1 MQSVGAR
8 LANKIGR
15 IAASCRV
22 RFATMRYQHSVH
34 ARPVRA
40 DVLFSAWLP
49 CMQAGIG
56 LLALGTMAGCSVVG
70 ATVAVGS
77 VAVSAATTVA
87 STAVSVASTAVST
100 TYDVGKAG
108 VNAIS
113 GGDAKPAEPA
123 QP

>member
-113 GGDAKPAEPA
+113 GGDDKPA